1 VAVVV
6 VGALVVLGACGDGST
21 TAVDRPTPVLRLAP
35 APPTATEPVDLAVTP
50 TEPAT
55 TTTTVPPAPRRL
67 TLAFTGDTLIHS
79 TVVRRAQANAG
90 GNGYDFR
97 PMFARIAPLVSSVD
111 LAVCHIET
119 PVAPPGEALSTY
131 PRFGVPA
138 ELALGLASAGYDRCS
153 TASNHAID
161 RGVAGVDA
169 TVTALELAGLDQSG
183 MARTPGEAVPTVFE
197 VNGVR
202 VVHLSYTF
210 SFNGLRLPADQLW
223 RSPLIDPFRIVG
235 DAIDAR
241 NRGAEVVI
249 ASLHWGTE
257 GSSAVS
263 AWQRQMAELITSSG
277 QVDLIVGHHA
287 HVLQPIEQ
295 VNGRWVVYGLGNV
308 VSNMHAGPN
317 WTAASEDGA
326 VVTVAVDEQPDGSFV
341 VEQPVVHPTWV
352 DRAGGYVIRPVLTD
366 LADPATSAGVH
377 GALSASLER
386 TAALLGPYLAAV
398 G

>member
-1 VAVVV
+1 MVAA
-6 VGALVVLGACGDGST
+6 GALVALGACGGDST
-21 TAVDRPTPVLRLAP
+21 TAVDRAAPVLRLAP
-35 APPTATEPVDLAVTP
+35 VLPAAADPVELAVTLP

-55 TTTTVPPAPRRL
+55 TTTAPPAPRRL
-67 TLAFTGDTLIHS
+67 TLAFSGDTLIHS
-79 TVVRRAQANAG
+79 TLVRRAQANAG
-90 GNGYDFR
+90 GHGYDFR
-97 PMFARIAPLVSSVD
+97 PMFARIAPLVSGVD

-138 ELALGLASAGYDRCS
+138 ELALGVASAGYDRCS

-169 TVTALELAGLDQSG
+169 TVTALELAGVGQSG
-183 MARTPGEAVPTVFE
+183 MARTPDEAVPAVFE

-223 RSPLIDPFRIVG
+223 RSPLIDPLRIVG

-257 GSSAVS
+257 GSPVVS
-263 AWQRQMAELITSSG
+263 PWQRQLAELITSSG
-277 QVDLIVGHHA
+277 AVDLIVGSHA

-295 VNGRWVVYGLGNV
+295 VNGRWVVYGLGNL
-308 VSNMHAGPN
+308 VSNMHAGPS

-326 VVTVAVDEQPDGSFV
+326 VVTVVVAEQPDGTFA

-366 LADPATSAGVH
+366 LADPATPPGVH
-377 GALSASLER
+377 RALTTSLER